1 MGKSKISHTETLHV
15 RGVSL
20 ECSAAQSWV
29 GAVVRQLPGTETGLH
44 DLVGGWG
51 PVNEVGDP
59 GVPYI

>member
-1 MGKSKISHTETLHV
+1 MSHAETLHV

-59 GVPYI
+59 GVP